1 MSKKNPEKFQ
11 QKQIKDKKMK
21 RKKKL
26 EKDRKNYI
34 LLSVSCTIQIKC
46 TYIIMPPLL
55 EHSVVEPTK
64 HRFNQKKLM

>member
-11 QKQIKDKKMK
+11 QKQITDKKIK

-26 EKDRKNYI
+26 ENRKNYI

-46 TYIIMPPLL
+46 TYIIMPSFL
-55 EHSVVEPTK
+55 EHSLAEPTK
-64 HRFNQKKLM
+64 HRFLLESLV